1 MTLAVGKIHILQ
13 WKKRLRNHT
22 LCSWLSIPI
31 VLQMKTTGEMITL
44 MRRDLLTRQTQS
56 WMTVES
62 TDTDRLSTVRSVHSM
77 VPSWC
82 HCCHALLP
90 QAQMRNIDTMTTYDP
105 NMYSYM
111 YNPSRV
117 FCSHITQVIA
127 GVMRMR
133 TCLDDMAAAASA
145 ARLVQLLAVAV
156 ALAGVLQPCRAR
168 PLDQRRQR
176 LQTLLQKAAGGREDR
191 SEILCHLCEVCCCCS
206 LYKLIMTL
214 AGLQAAVA
222 VVKEYLEEGA
232 SVEDMFPVLEPLCVL
247 FLNQSFDYNGPYM
260 CPGVIHSYGPVVSPS
275 TLPRMEY
282 RIVVLCV
289 TLARILKTTQ
299 QVHCLCFPSK

>member
-1 MTLAVGKIHILQ
+1 
-13 WKKRLRNHT
+13 
-22 LCSWLSIPI
+22 
-31 VLQMKTTGEMITL
+31 
-44 MRRDLLTRQTQS
+44 
-56 WMTVES
+56 
-62 TDTDRLSTVRSVHSM
+62 
-77 VPSWC
+77 
-82 HCCHALLP
+82 
-90 QAQMRNIDTMTTYDP
+90 MRNIDTMTTYDP

-111 YNPSRV
+111 YK
-117 FCSHITQVIA
+117 
-127 GVMRMR
+127 
-133 TCLDDMAAAASA
+133 
-145 ARLVQLLAVAV
+145 
-156 ALAGVLQPCRAR
+156 
-168 PLDQRRQR
+168 R

-299 QVHCLCFPSK
+299 QVHCLCFPSKQKLTEACLHFIFLFFAALSHSISLIIPHSCSMY